1 MDGFVCLS
9 RNLHVTDAGRKYWTS
24 LPVLLS
30 HLTLNY
36 KTNYRFAHL
45 GLFSS
50 CYAEG
55 HTRYSSVLVVL
66 LSGKNQLTS
75 MLVGSLTI

>member
-9 RNLHVTDAGRKYWTS
+9 RNLHAPAARRKYWTS
-24 LPVLLS
+24 LSLLLS

-50 CYAEG
+50 SYAEG

-66 LSGKNQLTS
+66 L
-75 MLVGSLTI
+75 IE